1 MDLKQLEAFVHV
13 AELGSFTRAA
23 ITMDTNQPA
32 LSRLVRHLEVEL
44 RHTLLERNGRGVT
57 LTQAGQRMLAHA
69 KGILQQV
76 QRASQDLDE
85 LHGVLGG
92 HFGIGIT
99 PSFAKVATNELVR
112 GFRTSFPGATI
123 SVAQGLSTYLIEWL
137 MMGRID
143 AAVLYDTFDT
153 PLIDKRTIFTEE
165 LFLIGP
171 DTGDGDG
178 TGAGTS
184 TSTSAAA
191 AIKHK
196 KAAPSP
202 LKAIPLREITR
213 YPLVIPG
220 RMHAIRRMVEAA
232 AAEQGVRLRIE
243 LEVDAVTSILD
254 LVSEGIGY
262 AVLSLNAT
270 AGDALKRRFQ
280 VTRITEPTLL
290 SRLAIATS
298 SKHPL
303 SQWAI
308 QAIAMLESK
317 VLPLYGN
324 AA

>member
-23 ITMDTNQPA
+23 ITLDTNQPA

-57 LTQAGQRMLAHA
+57 LTPAGQRMLAHA
-69 KGILQQV
+69 KGILSQV

-85 LHGVLGG
+85 LHGTIGG

-99 PSFAKVATNELVR
+99 PSFAKVATHELVR
-112 GFRTSFPGATI
+112 GFRTSFPGASI
-123 SVAQGLSTYLIEWL
+123 SVAEGLSTYLIEWL
-137 MMGRID
+137 MMGRVD
-143 AAVLYDTFDT
+143 VAVLYDTFDT
-153 PLIDKRTIFTEE
+153 PLINKRTVFTEE
-165 LFLIGP
+165 LFLIGA
-171 DTGDGDG
+171 DQ
-178 TGAGTS
+178 AGMHDE
-184 TSTSAAA
+184 AA
-191 AIKHK
+191 HE
-196 KAAPSP
+196 PMT
-202 LKAIPLREITR
+202 AIPLREITR

-220 RMHAIRRMVEAA
+220 RMHAIRRMVESV

-262 AVLSLNAT
+262 AVLPLNAT
-270 AGDALKRRFQ
+270 ASDALKRRFR
-280 VTRITEPTLL
+280 VIRITEPTLF

-298 SKHPL
+298 NKHTL
-303 SQWAI
+303 SQLAI
-308 QAIAMLESK
+308 QAIAMLESR

-324 AA
+324 AS

>member
-1 MDLKQLEAFVHV
+1 MELKQLEAFVQV

-23 ITMDTNQPA
+23 ITLDTNQPA
-32 LSRLVRHLEVEL
+32 LSRLVRQLEVEL

-57 LTQAGQRMLAHA
+57 PTPAGQRMLEHA

-76 QRASQDLDE
+76 QRASQDLDG
-85 LHGVLGG
+85 LHGAPGG

-99 PSFAKVATNELVR
+99 PSFAKVATHELVTS
-112 GFRTSFPGATI
+112 FRTTFPGATI

-143 AAVLYDTFDT
+143 VAVLYDTFDT
-153 PLIDKRTIFTEE
+153 PLVDKRTIFTEE

-171 DTGDGDG
+171 DTREAQEE
-178 TGAGTS
+178 TPF
-184 TSTSAAA
+184 
-191 AIKHK
+191 
-196 KAAPSP
+196 APSA
-202 LKAIPLREITR
+202 AIPLRNIAR

-220 RMHAIRRMVEAA
+220 RMHAIRRMVESA

-254 LVSEGIGY
+254 LVTEGIGY

-270 AGDALKRRFQ
+270 TSDALKRRFN
-280 VTRITEPTLL
+280 VMRITEPTLF

-298 SKHPL
+298 SKHTL
-303 SQWAI
+303 SQLAV
-308 QAIAMLESK
+308 QAISMLEAK
-317 VLPLYGN
+317 ILPLYGD
-324 AA
+324 AAA